1 MSKQDRQGVR
11 TAAELERKYNLGA
24 FGEKNQEQ
32 SAEISRLSQTLSQ
45 FIATT
50 NAKMSEL
57 EDKFTSP
64 FHVGSV
70 YISLDSTNPNELLG
84 GEWEL
89 LATGHLL
96 VGLEPEG
103 EEPLP
108 EILQSDDTCY
118 LWKRTA

>member
-24 FGEKNQEQ
+24 LDNQTKEQ
-32 SAEISRLSQTLSQ
+32 SSEISRLSQTLSQ
-45 FIATT
+45 FITTT
-50 NAKMSEL
+50 NAKIGEL
-57 EDKFTSP
+57 EEKNTSP
-64 FHVGSV
+64 FHIGSV
-70 YISLDSTNPNELLG
+70 YISLDDTNPAELFD

-89 LATGHLL
+89 MATGHLL